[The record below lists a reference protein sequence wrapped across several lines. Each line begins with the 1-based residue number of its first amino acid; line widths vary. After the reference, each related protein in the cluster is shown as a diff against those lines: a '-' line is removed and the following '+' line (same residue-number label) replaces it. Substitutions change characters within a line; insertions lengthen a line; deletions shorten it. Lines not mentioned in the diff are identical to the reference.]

1 MKSLEEIIAGIRTRE
16 DLDRAMNTA
25 RLAAQAAG
33 RKRRKVQLLADK
45 LRCILA
51 EKHHRDILRE
61 LRLRQ
66 FDIEDSLD
74 HGNETTLSAA

>member
-1 MKSLEEIIAGIRTRE
+1 MKTLEEIIAGIQSRE

-45 LRCILA
+45 LRCIRA
-51 EKHHRDILRE
+51 EKHHRDILRG

-74 HGNETTLSAA
+74 HGTETTLFAA